1 MPANLPPQYF
11 DTEKKLKTAKTP
23 QEKIAILEELLSIV
37 PKHKGTEKLQAL
49 LKTKIS
55 KLKSSAQK
63 KASTA
68 RHAPVYMVEKSGA
81 GQVVLAGPPNSGKSS
96 LVKSLTNANPGIGDY
111 PFTTRLAY
119 PAMMKYE
126 NIQIQLVDTP
136 PVTLDYMET
145 WLPELIKGADGVLLI
160 LDLAESAILDSLTAV
175 LMQLE
180 EKRIKFVRENMYI
193 PEENRLFYKKALI
206 VANKKDLVPNEKID
220 HLLKEL
226 SGEKLEIITVSSLD
240 QDELDELKKK
250 IFLMLDIIRIYSKAP
265 GKKATFND
273 PFTLRKGSTVSDFA
287 RTVHQ
292 DFVQK
297 MKYARIWSEKKYQG
311 QMVNRDHV
319 LEDEDIIELHI

>member
-11 DTEKKLKTAKTP
+11 ETEKKLKTVKSP

-55 KLKSSAQK
+55 KLKSAAQK

-68 RHAPVYMVEKSGA
+68 RRSPVYMVEKSGA
-81 GQVVLAGPPNSGKSS
+81 GQVVLVGSPNSGKSS
-96 LVKSLTNANPGIGDY
+96 LVKSLTNADPEIGDY

-136 PVTLDYMET
+136 PITLDYMET
-145 WLPELIKGADGVLLI
+145 WLPELIKGADGVLLL
-160 LDLAESAILDSLTAV
+160 LDLSDPSPIDTLLELV
-175 LMQLE
+175 LKLE
-180 EKRIKFVRENMYI
+180 EKKIKFISKNKDI
-193 PEENRLFYKKALI
+193 PKAEKSFYKKALI
-206 VANKKDLVPNEKID
+206 VANKKDLVPDEKID
-220 HLLKEL
+220 NQLKEL
-226 SGEKLEIITVSSLD
+226 SREKLETITVSALD
-240 QDELDELKKK
+240 QDGLDELRKK
-250 IFLMLDIIRIYSKAP
+250 IFLILDVIRIYSKAP
-265 GKKATFND
+265 GKKATFDN
-273 PFTLRKGSTVSDFA
+273 PFTLRKGSTVIDFA
-287 RTVHQ
+287 RAVHQ
-292 DFVQK
+292 DFAQK

-311 QMVNRDHV
+311 QMVNRDHI

>member
-11 DTEKKLKTAKTP
+11 ETEKRLKTAKTP
-23 QEKIAILEELLSIV
+23 QEKIVILEELLSIV

-68 RHAPVYMVEKSGA
+68 RHSPIHLVEKSGA
-81 GQVVLAGPPNSGKSS
+81 GQVVLVGPPNSGKSK
-96 LVKSLTNANPGIGDY
+96 LVKSLTNANPEIGDY

-136 PVTLDYMET
+136 PITLDYMET

-160 LDLAESAILDSLTAV
+160 LDLADPSLPDALTAV
-175 LMQLE
+175 LMKLE
-180 EKRIKFVRENMYI
+180 EKRIKFISENKRS
-193 PEENRLFYKKALI
+193 PEEEKLYHKKALI
-206 VANKKDLVPNEKID
+206 VANKKDLVPEENID
-220 HLLKEL
+220 TLLMEL
-226 SGEKLEIITVSSLD
+226 YGEKLEIVTVSALD
-240 QDELDELKKK
+240 QDGLDELKKK
-250 IFLMLDIIRIYSKAP
+250 IFFMLDVIRIYSKAP
-265 GKKATFND
+265 GKKATFD
-273 PFTLRKGSTVSDFA
+273 EPFTLKKGSTVIDFA
-287 RTVHQ
+287 RAVHR
-292 DFVQK
+292 DFAQK
-297 MKYARIWSEKKYQG
+297 MKYARIWSERKYQG

-319 LEDEDIIELHI
+319 LEDEDVIELHI

>member
-11 DTEKKLKTAKTP
+11 ETEKKLKNAKTP

-55 KLKSSAQK
+55 KLKSTAQK
-63 KASTA
+63 KTSTA
-68 RHAPVYMVEKSGA
+68 KHTPTYIVEKSGA
-81 GQVVLAGPPNSGKSS
+81 GQVVLIGPPNAGKSR
-96 LVKSLTNANPGIGDY
+96 LVESLTNANPEIGDY

-136 PVTLDYMET
+136 PITLDYMET
-145 WLPELIKGADGVLLI
+145 WLPELIKGADAILLV
-160 LDLAESAILDSLTAV
+160 LDLTDPTLLDAFIAV
-175 LMQLE
+175 MMKLE
-180 EKRIKFVRENMYI
+180 EKRIKFISENKEI
-193 PEENRLFYKKALI
+193 PEEEKSFYKKALI
-206 VANKKDLVPNEKID
+206 VANKKDLVSDEKID
-220 HLLKEL
+220 LQLKEL
-226 SGEKLEIITVSSLD
+226 SGEKLEIITVSSLN
-240 QDELDELKKK
+240 QDEFDELRKK
-250 IFLMLDIIRIYSKAP
+250 IFFVLDIIRIYSKAP
-265 GKKATFND
+265 GKKATFNN

-292 DFVQK
+292 DFAQK

-311 QMVNRDHV
+311 QMVNRDHI

>member
-11 DTEKKLKTAKTP
+11 ETEKKLKAAKTP

-68 RHAPVYMVEKSGA
+68 RHSPIHLVEKSGA
-81 GQVVLAGPPNSGKSS
+81 GQVVLVGPPNSGKSR
-96 LVKSLTNANPGIGDY
+96 LVKSLTNANPEIGDY

-136 PVTLDYMET
+136 PVTLDYLET

-160 LDLAESAILDSLTAV
+160 LDLAEPALLDSLVAV
-175 LMQLE
+175 MMQLE
-180 EKRIKFVRENMYI
+180 EKRIKFVPEDKNI
-193 PEENRLFYKKALI
+193 PEEKKLFYKKALI
-206 VANKKDLVPNEKID
+206 VANKKDLVPDEKID

-226 SGEKLEIITVSSLD
+226 SGEKLEIITVSALD
-240 QDELDELKKK
+240 QDELDELRKK
-250 IFLMLDIIRIYSKAP
+250 IFFMLDIIRIYSKAP
-265 GKKATFND
+265 GKKATYDD

-287 RTVHQ
+287 RLFT
-292 DFVQK
+292 
-297 MKYARIWSEKKYQG
+297 RILLRK
-311 QMVNRDHV
+311 
-319 LEDEDIIELHI
+319 

>member
-11 DTEKKLKTAKTP
+11 ETEKKLKTAKTP
-23 QEKIAILEELLSIV
+23 QEKILILEELLSIV

-68 RHAPVYMVEKSGA
+68 RRSPIHLVEKSGA
-81 GQVVLAGPPNSGKSS
+81 GQVVLVGPPNSGKSS
-96 LVKSLTNANPGIGDY
+96 LVKILTNANPEIGDY
-111 PFTTRLAY
+111 PFTTRQAY

-136 PVTLDYMET
+136 PITLDYMET

-160 LDLAESAILDSLTAV
+160 LDLAESALFDSLMAV
-175 LMQLE
+175 MMQLE
-180 EKRIKFVRENMYI
+180 EKRIKLVIVNKNI

-206 VANKKDLVPNEKID
+206 VANKKDLVSKEKID

-226 SGEKLEIITVSSLD
+226 SREKLETITISSLD
-240 QDELDELKKK
+240 QEALGELRKK
-250 IFLMLDIIRIYSKAP
+250 IFFMLDIIRIYSKAP
-265 GKKATFND
+265 GKKATFDD
-273 PFTLRKGSTVSDFA
+273 PFTLKKGSTVSDFA

-292 DFVQK
+292 DFAQK

>member
-11 DTEKKLKTAKTP
+11 ETEKKLKTAKTP
-23 QEKIAILEELLSIV
+23 QEKIVILEELLSIV

-68 RHAPVYMVEKSGA
+68 RHSPIHLVEKSGA
-81 GQVVLAGPPNSGKSS
+81 GQVVLVGPPNSGKSR
-96 LVKSLTNANPGIGDY
+96 LVKSLTNANPEIGDY

-119 PAMMKYE
+119 PAMMKHE

-136 PVTLDYMET
+136 PITLDYMET

-160 LDLAESAILDSLTAV
+160 LDLAEPTLLDSLVAV
-175 LMQLE
+175 MMQLE
-180 EKRIKFVRENMYI
+180 EKRIKFVPENKNI
-193 PEENRLFYKKALI
+193 PEEKKLFYKKTLI
-206 VANKKDLVPNEKID
+206 VANKKDLVPDEKID

-226 SGEKLEIITVSSLD
+226 SGEKLEIITVSALD
-240 QDELDELKKK
+240 QDELDELRKK
-250 IFLMLDIIRIYSKAP
+250 IFFMLDIIRIYSKAP
-265 GKKATFND
+265 GKKATFDD

-287 RTVHQ
+287 RTVHK
-292 DFVQK
+292 DFAQK

>member
-11 DTEKKLKTAKTP
+11 ETEKKLKTAKTP

-55 KLKSSAQK
+55 KLKSAAQK

-68 RHAPVYMVEKSGA
+68 RHGPVYMVEKSGA
-81 GQVVLAGPPNSGKSS
+81 GQVILVGPPNSGKSR
-96 LVKSLTNANPGIGDY
+96 LVESLTNANPEIGDY

-136 PVTLDYMET
+136 PITLDYMET
-145 WLPELIKGADGVLLI
+145 WLPELIKGADAILLV
-160 LDLAESAILDSLTAV
+160 LDLTDPTLLDAFIAV
-175 LMQLE
+175 MMKLE
-180 EKRIKFVRENMYI
+180 EKRIKFISENKEI
-193 PEENRLFYKKALI
+193 TEEEKSFYKKALI
-206 VANKKDLVPNEKID
+206 VANKKDLVSDEKID
-220 HLLKEL
+220 LQLKEL
-226 SGEKLEIITVSSLD
+226 SGEKLEIITVSALN
-240 QDELDELKKK
+240 QDELNELRKK
-250 IFLMLDIIRIYSKAP
+250 IFFVLDIIRIYSKAP
-265 GKKATFND
+265 GKKATFNN

-292 DFVQK
+292 DFAQK

-311 QMVNRDHV
+311 QMVNRDHI

>member
-11 DTEKKLKTAKTP
+11 ETEKKLKTAKTP

-63 KASTA
+63 KVSTA

-81 GQVVLAGPPNSGKSS
+81 GQVVLVGPPNSGKSR
-96 LVKSLTNANPGIGDY
+96 LVKSLTNANPEIGDY

-136 PVTLDYMET
+136 PITLDYMET
-145 WLPELIKGADGVLLI
+145 WLPELIKGADGVLLV
-160 LDLAESAILDSLTAV
+160 LDLAEPALLDSLVAIM
-175 LMQLE
+175 MQLE
-180 EKRIKFVRENMYI
+180 EKRIKFVPENKNI
-193 PEENRLFYKKALI
+193 PEEKKLFYKKALI
-206 VANKKDLVPNEKID
+206 VANKKDLMPVEKID
-220 HLLKEL
+220 ILAKEL
-226 SGEKLEIITVSSLD
+226 SRENLEIITISALD
-240 QDELDELKKK
+240 QDELDELRKK
-250 IFLMLDIIRIYSKAP
+250 IFFMLDIIRIYSKAP
-265 GKKATFND
+265 GKKAAFDD

-292 DFVQK
+292 DFAQK

>member
-11 DTEKKLKTAKTP
+11 ETEKKLKTAKTP

-55 KLKSSAQK
+55 KLKSAAQK

-68 RHAPVYMVEKSGA
+68 RHAPIHLVEKSGA
-81 GQVVLAGPPNSGKSS
+81 GQVVLVGPPNSGKSR
-96 LVKSLTNANPGIGDY
+96 LVKSLTNANPEIGDY

-136 PVTLDYMET
+136 PITLDYMET
-145 WLPELIKGADGVLLI
+145 WLPELIKGAEGVMLI
-160 LDLAESAILDSLTAV
+160 LDLAEPALLDSLVAV
-175 LMQLE
+175 MMQLE
-180 EKRIKFVRENMYI
+180 EKRIKFVPENKNI
-193 PEENRLFYKKALI
+193 PEERKPFYKKALI
-206 VANKKDLVPNEKID
+206 VANKRDLVPDEKID

-226 SGEKLEIITVSSLD
+226 SGEKLEIITVSALD
-240 QDELDELKKK
+240 QDELDELRKK

-265 GKKATFND
+265 GKKATFDD

-292 DFVQK
+292 DFAKK